1 MSQSKPLRLGD
12 LLVQSRKITEEQLHQ
27 ALQEKEQGQ
36 KLGDVLLQK
45 GYITELQLVEEL
57 EFQLGIQHVSLY
69 NYPFDTSLVKIVSK
83 EFAKRN
89 LVIPLKKESGKLY
102 VAMADPMDYFA
113 INDLRLSTGFTIEP
127 VIATKDDI
135 YRSLNKLYDIE
146 DFDEEWMANNA
157 MANAANTNVEDEDS
171 PIVKLVNQLIQRAIT
186 QNASDIHIDP
196 HEQKLVVRFRVDGTL
211 RTERQ
216 LPKQVQDHLT
226 TRLKIMANLNITE
239 QRLPQDGRIKIDIDF
254 RKVDLRVS
262 TLPTIYGEKMVIR
275 ILDFGS
281 TINDIEQ
288 LGFSPNNLMLFKK
301 MIERPHGIILIT
313 GPTGSG
319 KTSTMYSA
327 LNILNE
333 ESHNIITIEDPVEY
347 QIDGINQIQINPKIG
362 LTFAAGLRAILR
374 QDPNIIMIGEIR
386 DLETA
391 EMAIRA
397 AMTGHLVFSTLH
409 TNDSIGTIGRLKDLG
424 VEPFLIGSS
433 LSGVV
438 SQRLIRKICRDC
450 KEKVEASMRE
460 KQIFARYGIEIEFV
474 YRGKGCPTCNMTGYK
489 GRTAIHEV
497 LEITEEIRNAI
508 LNVSPMSDIR
518 SLALQNGL
526 TFLIQDGLLKVME
539 GITTTEEI
547 LRVAIE

>member
-12 LLVQSRKITEEQLHQ
+12 LLVQSGKITEEQLHQ

-450 KEKVEASMRE
+450 KEKVEVSMRE
-460 KQIFARYGIEIEFV
+460 KQIFARYGIKIEFV

-489 GRTAIHEV
+489 GRTAVHEV